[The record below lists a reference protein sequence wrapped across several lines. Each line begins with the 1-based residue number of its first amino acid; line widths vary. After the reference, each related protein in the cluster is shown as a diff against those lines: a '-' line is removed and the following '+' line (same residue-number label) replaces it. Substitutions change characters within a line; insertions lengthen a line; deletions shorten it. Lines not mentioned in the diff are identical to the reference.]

1 MVNLKLTSSAF
12 EHQDIMPSEFT
23 CDGAGISPPLTIS
36 EVPENTKSIA
46 LVSDD
51 PDAVSGTFTHW
62 VVWNIPPDTRE
73 IEKGAVPGVQGNND
87 FGRTGYGVPCPPSG
101 THRYF
106 FKLYALDIEIELQEG
121 SLKSELEGA
130 MEEHIIEKAELIG
143 NYQRQ

>member
-12 EHQDIMPSEFT
+12 EHQDIMLSEFT

-36 EVPENTKSIA
+36 EIPENTKSIA

-51 PDAVSGTFTHW
+51 PDAVSGTFVHW

-73 IEKGAVPGVQGNND
+73 IEKGTVLGIEGNND
-87 FGRTGYGVPCPPSG
+87 FGRKGYGAPCPPSG

-106 FKLYALDIEIELQEG
+106 FKMYALDIEIEMQEG
-121 SLKSELEGA
+121 SSKAELEGA
-130 MEEHIIEKAELIG
+130 MEGHIIDKAELIG
-143 NYQRQ
+143 NYQRN